1 MQTPHRTARG
11 RVPPRHLWGLLD
23 LDIADHRDPARGLLE
38 IRKGLH
44 ASGAI
49 RTPVFDL
56 AIATYW
62 SSAYA
67 TEDIDRALKDV
78 LRDNRDLISAVADAA
93 PGWAAL
99 AVQDAGVPGLGLL
112 VRGVAHARRL
122 LKERGA
128 KRACEALVDLENQS
142 AAQILDRLPWFLGQ
156 DLIAHRADP
165 GAPTPICF
173 IDTYEALWSEHP
185 DKAGPAALETDA
197 WVRELVA
204 AAPGTLF
211 VILGRERLSWDRRF
225 PDDWGD
231 LLGDQH
237 LLGGLADA
245 DADRFLAAIPIPDG
259 AVRRA
264 LIAGA
269 KADPGLCVAGSDQ
282 APDPGPSRGPGR
294 GPDPGAAVPQTPGP
308 GDCGAHPFY
317 LDLSVDTY
325 LDQIDAGHTPVPDDF
340 GRTHPEILARF
351 MRHRTPTERETL
363 KILAGP
369 RAFDRTLF
377 AALMERFRTR
387 YSEGRFNDLVGY
399 SFCEPGPDGRYRL
412 HALMREHLLEELDP
426 ETRAA
431 IDAFLFDWFDA
442 RCRPARPREVTAEH
456 EAALREAVHHR
467 GTGDAEAAL
476 DWFWG
481 RAGVF
486 HDAARHA
493 LLEPLYRWA
502 LGLAED
508 RLGPGHPETAFT
520 LSYLAQL
527 LQDTNHLAEAEP
539 LMRRALGIDESSYGP
554 EHPRVAIQLNNL
566 AALLQAA
573 NRLAEAEPLMQRA
586 LAIDES
592 SYGPEHPDVARD
604 LNNLATLL
612 QATNRLA
619 EAELLMRR
627 ALAIDESIYGPEH
640 PAVARDLNN
649 LATLLQATNRQAEAE
664 PLMRRALGIDASS
677 YGPEHPRVAVQ
688 LNNLAQLLQATNRL
702 AEAEPLMRRALG
714 MDESSYGPE
723 HPQVAI
729 QLNNLAQL
737 LQATN
742 RLAEAEPLMQRALG
756 IDESSYGPEHPRVAI
771 DLNNLAQLLQAT
783 DRLAEAEPL
792 MRRALAIDESSY
804 GPEHPRVAIDLNNLA
819 ALLKA
824 TDRQAEAEPLMRRA
838 LAIGESSYGPDHPR
852 VAVQLNNLALLLQAT
867 NRLAE
872 AEPLMQRALAIDE
885 SSYGP
890 EHPDVAIDLNNLA
903 QLLKATDRLAEAEP
917 LMRRALAI
925 DESSYGP
932 EHPDVAVQ
940 LNNLALLLQATNR
953 LAEAEPLSR
962 RMLGILLRFTRDT
975 GYPHPHLRAA
985 FGNYR
990 ALLEALSVPEDARAR
1005 HIATLIAE
1013 SGLDPADL
1021 ARHLGG

>member
-1 MQTPHRTARG
+1 MPPRSKYDRPVANRVFTNREGPIAAFDAARAGLPADRHRLLTYYGIGGQGKTALCKHLIARLAAES
-11 RVPPRHLWGLLD
+11 PPRHLWGLLD

-128 KRACEALVDLENQS
+128 KRACEALVDLEHLS

-269 KADPGLCVAGSDQ
+269 KADPGLCSVG
-282 APDPGPSRGPGR
+282 PGPDGPAGA

-325 LDQIDAGHTPVPDDF
+325 LDLIDAGHTPVPDDF

-363 KILAGP
+363 KVLAGP

-431 IDAFLFDWFDA
+431 LDAFLFDWFDA
-442 RCRPARPREVTAEH
+442 RCQPARPREVTAEH

-481 RAGVF
+481 AAAGLSRRGPPCP
-486 HDAARHA
+486 AGA
-493 LLEPLYRWA
+493 PLP
-502 LGLAED
+502 
-508 RLGPGHPETAFT
+508 LGPGP
-520 LSYLAQL
+520 
-527 LQDTNHLAEAEP
+527 
-539 LMRRALGIDESSYGP
+539 GGGP
-554 EHPRVAIQLNNL
+554 AGAGAPR
-566 AALLQAA
+566 
-573 NRLAEAEPLMQRA
+573 
-586 LAIDES
+586 D
-592 SYGPEHPDVARD
+592 
-604 LNNLATLL
+604 
-612 QATNRLA
+612 
-619 EAELLMRR
+619 
-627 ALAIDESIYGPEH
+627 
-640 PAVARDLNN
+640 
-649 LATLLQATNRQAEAE
+649 
-664 PLMRRALGIDASS
+664 
-677 YGPEHPRVAVQ
+677 RV
-688 LNNLAQLLQATNRL
+688 
-702 AEAEPLMRRALG
+702 
-714 MDESSYGPE
+714 
-723 HPQVAI
+723 HPQ
-729 QLNNLAQL
+729 L
-737 LQATN
+737 
-742 RLAEAEPLMQRALG
+742 
-756 IDESSYGPEHPRVAI
+756 PRPTAPGH
-771 DLNNLAQLLQAT
+771 Q
-783 DRLAEAEPL
+783 PP
-792 MRRALAIDESSY
+792 
-804 GPEHPRVAIDLNNLA
+804 G
-819 ALLKA
+819 
-824 TDRQAEAEPLMRRA
+824 
-838 LAIGESSYGPDHPR
+838 
-852 VAVQLNNLALLLQAT
+852 
-867 NRLAE
+867 
-872 AEPLMQRALAIDE
+872 
-885 SSYGP
+885 
-890 EHPDVAIDLNNLA
+890 
-903 QLLKATDRLAEAEP
+903 
-917 LMRRALAI
+917 
-925 DESSYGP
+925 
-932 EHPDVAVQ
+932 
-940 LNNLALLLQATNR
+940 
-953 LAEAEPLSR
+953 
-962 RMLGILLRFTRDT
+962 
-975 GYPHPHLRAA
+975 
-985 FGNYR
+985 
-990 ALLEALSVPEDARAR
+990 
-1005 HIATLIAE
+1005 
-1013 SGLDPADL
+1013 
-1021 ARHLGG
+1021 